1 MPLPFLRQGDT
12 VAELTVRC
20 VLRIISVVT
29 VLIGVTWSIATVIL
43 LANANRLAN
52 GIFDSNALV
61 MALIVPL
68 VVLVEGVML
77 WLVSSA
83 LARAIV
89 R

>member
-1 MPLPFLRQGDT
+1 

-29 VLIGVTWSIATVIL
+29 VLLGVTWAVATVL
-43 LANANRLAN
+43 VLANANRMTN
-52 GIFDSNALV
+52 GVLDGNALL
-61 MALIVPL
+61 MALIVPV
-68 VVLVEGVML
+68 VVLGEGLTL
-77 WLVSSA
+77 WLVSTP

>member
-1 MPLPFLRQGDT
+1 M
-12 VAELTVRC
+12 AELTVRC

-29 VLIGVTWSIATVIL
+29 VLLGVTWTIATVL
-43 LANANRLAN
+43 VLANANRLAN
-52 GIFDSNALV
+52 GILDTNALG